1 VEDEIKGIDESTKAT
16 TLLSLLISG
25 RLLDCGELYISK
37 STLGKKRE
45 GLRYLIYLHS
55 NRGYLWKLLNE
66 RKIKVRVYIELLEE
80 LSNR

>member
-1 VEDEIKGIDESTKAT
+1 VESEIKGIDESTKAT
-16 TLLSLLISG
+16 ILSLLISG

-66 RKIKVRVYIELLEE
+66 RKIKVRVYIELLEG
-80 LSNR
+80 LSNQ